1 MAIKSLLSASVVA
14 ALTLGSLGT
23 ASAATFDSGTL
34 GFQYY
39 SYGGA
44 YSGPGSP
51 STLTLPGGSAQF
63 FNYFMVSASGN
74 QITFT
79 YLSDTTWSPSGTS
92 YNANG
97 VFIDNGALLT
107 AGSGVP
113 SFTSVSLDPS
123 SILTGSTFDASGVTF
138 DSTHIGTAWAN
149 VFFKAGD
156 TVVLDVNSA
165 VSSVPEPST
174 WAMMIIG
181 FAALGF
187 VAYRRRD
194 SSALA

>member
-1 MAIKSLLSASVVA
+1 M
-14 ALTLGSLGT
+14 
-23 ASAATFDSGTL
+23 
-34 GFQYY
+34 
-39 SYGGA
+39 
-44 YSGPGSP
+44 
-51 STLTLPGGSAQF
+51 PGGSAQF
-63 FNYFMVSASGN
+63 FNYFTVSASGN